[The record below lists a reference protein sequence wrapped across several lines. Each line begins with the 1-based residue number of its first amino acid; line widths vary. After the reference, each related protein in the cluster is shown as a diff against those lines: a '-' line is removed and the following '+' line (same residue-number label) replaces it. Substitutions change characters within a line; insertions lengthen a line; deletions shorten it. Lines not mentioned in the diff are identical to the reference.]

1 MLFFP
6 VERRKKILP
15 SSLVVLYGNLKYDW
29 PSVVRTFT
37 CVIIYPHL
45 FLVSHFYDGDIQVF
59 EFLEDIS
66 NSLADS
72 ATIELS
78 MLKDLKVRMFF
89 IFPSGLVYFM
99 ADCFLSY
106 AGSEKRGRRLPIW
119 S

>member
-1 MLFFP
+1 M
-6 VERRKKILP
+6 
-15 SSLVVLYGNLKYDW
+15 
-29 PSVVRTFT
+29 
-37 CVIIYPHL
+37 IIYPHL
-45 FLVSHFYDGDIQVF
+45 FLVAHFCDGDIQVF

-106 AGSEKRGRRLPIW
+106 AGSEKRGRRLSIW